1 MKNVTFLRI
10 CAPAREELPSDMEIF
25 LLRHGLAVERGTPGF
40 KDDSARPLLPK
51 GKKQLKKTARAM
63 REMDLAFDLIL
74 SSPYLRAK
82 ETAEIV
88 VAGLKGRQRLKFSS
102 ALAAEKEPLRLI
114 GELQK
119 IKPAPKTILLVGHEP
134 FLSRLISLLVTGG
147 PDLQMDFAKGGLA
160 KLEVDTLQAG
170 KCAVLAWLLT
180 PRQMKLMA

>member
-1 MKNVTFLRI
+1 
-10 CAPAREELPSDMEIF
+10 MEIF
-25 LLRHGLAVERGTPGF
+25 LLRHGLAVERGTPVF
-40 KDDSARPLLPK
+40 KDDSTRPLLPK
-51 GKKQLKKTARAM
+51 GKKQLKKTTRAM
-63 REMDLAFDLIL
+63 REMELEFDLFL
-74 SSPYLRAK
+74 SSPYVRAR

-88 VAGLKGRQRLKFSS
+88 AAGLKGRQHLKFSD
-102 ALAAEKEPLRLI
+102 ALAAEKDPLHLV

-160 KLEVDTLQAG
+160 KLEVDILRTG

>member
-1 MKNVTFLRI
+1 
-10 CAPAREELPSDMEIF
+10 MEIF

-40 KDDSARPLLPK
+40 KDDSTRPLLPK

-63 REMDLAFDLIL
+63 REMDLEFDLIL

-82 ETAEIV
+82 ETAEIIA
-88 VAGLKGRQRLKFSS
+88 AGLKGKQRLKFSN
-102 ALAAEKEPLRLI
+102 ALAAEKEPLHLV

-119 IKPAPKTILLVGHEP
+119 IKPPPKTILLVGHEP
-134 FLSRLISLLVTGG
+134 FLSRLISLLATGG
-147 PDLQMDFAKGGLA
+147 PDLHLDFAKGGLC
-160 KLEVDTLQAG
+160 KLDVEKLHAG